1 MKTIKQIREQYDTR
15 FLSQVESLPEEIML
29 EGKDLSSRVPSSKE
43 MPIMLI
49 FRRVQYRVF
58 PDKQYVAMYYSKTL
72 NKYLTIPFGPKGNLN
87 LSEAVLID
95 EEMLNE
101 DWSDVKHQNPTG
113 GLKKSGVMAYRR
125 ENPGSKLQTAVTTKP
140 SKLKPGSKAA
150 NRRKSFCARMG
161 GMKKRLTSAKT
172 ANDPDSRIN
181 KALRKWN
188 CEESFRQKLYEKRMQ
203 QDEGVLSALD
213 TGAEALVPYYSAGK
227 KALKGDWS
235 GAAKDAA
242 VDTALMAA
250 TGGAG
255 KLAVGAGKL
264 ALKGA
269 GRGLTR
275 AGIKVGGK
283 TGGKIVRGAGRL
295 AASAAKSAVKNAF
308 TSDGK
313 KQEPQQVQQVM
324 PGERRHPKVKTFV
337 ASDLAKNRSGDIT
350 GSIESQAL
358 KKQARTSLQSPLK
371 TSDVQ
376 ENKVSDIRNMINE
389 NVDHMNLS
397 INGRT
402 VTLNNS
408 MAKRIVEVYDSVNT
422 KNKKIVEGMLNEDLE
437 SFKRLLNFSIKV

>member
-324 PGERRHPKVKTFV
+324 PGERRQPKVKTFV